1 MPPRGLVCEQAASRR
16 VAEKYSFQPSPGVG
30 LTGVTCRTPGGDTLF
45 NNLTFFVQP
54 LERLL
59 IMGPSGVGKSSLLR
73 VLAGLWPVDQGTV
86 LRPGTHALHA
96 ASPCFSVSCFGI
108 GVLVLGVCLSA
119 TTGSG
124 GLFFL
129 SQRPYIPQANL
140 KAQVLYPTPVAE
152 ASGHT
157 DEDVEVRSGF
167 VAKEG
172 RGQ

>member
-86 LRPGTHALHA
+86 LRPGNAL
-96 ASPCFSVSCFGI
+96 
-108 GVLVLGVCLSA
+108 LVLTCKCTLRCCMQCTKCGTLMNLARSSTTRAVFIAGAVPTNLS
-119 TTGSG
+119 
-124 GLFFL
+124 F
-129 SQRPYIPQANL
+129 YC
-140 KAQVLYPTPVAE
+140 
-152 ASGHT
+152 
-157 DEDVEVRSGF
+157 
-167 VAKEG
+167 
-172 RGQ
+172 

>member
-54 LERLL
+54 RERLL

-86 LRPGTHALHA
+86 LRPGNAL
-96 ASPCFSVSCFGI
+96 
-108 GVLVLGVCLSA
+108 LVLTCKCTLRCCMQCTKCGTLMNLARSSTTRAVFIAGAVPTNLS
-119 TTGSG
+119 
-124 GLFFL
+124 F
-129 SQRPYIPQANL
+129 YC
-140 KAQVLYPTPVAE
+140 
-152 ASGHT
+152 
-157 DEDVEVRSGF
+157 
-167 VAKEG
+167 
-172 RGQ
+172 